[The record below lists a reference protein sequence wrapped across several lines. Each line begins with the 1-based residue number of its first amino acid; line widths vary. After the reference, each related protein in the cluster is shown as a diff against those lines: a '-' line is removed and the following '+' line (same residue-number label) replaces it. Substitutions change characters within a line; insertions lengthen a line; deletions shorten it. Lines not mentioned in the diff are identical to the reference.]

1 MGAGPND
8 LGGSRYH
15 LIASCEASLRRLG
28 TDHIDLYQV
37 HCFDALTPLEETLKT
52 FDDLVSS
59 GKVRYIGCSN
69 YSGWQ
74 LMKSL
79 SISEKYGWPKYVSHQ
94 VFYSLAGR
102 DYEWDLMPLAIDQN
116 IATIAWSPLGWGR
129 LTGKIRRNQPLPEV
143 SRLHKTRDVGP
154 PVPDERIYTIVEAID
169 GIAAETGKTVPQIA
183 LNWLLGRQPLQASS
197 SVPATKNNSG
207 RISLQPVGN

>member
-1 MGAGPND
+1 
-8 LGGSRYH
+8 
-15 LIASCEASLRRLG
+15 
-28 TDHIDLYQV
+28 
-37 HCFDALTPLEETLKT
+37 
-52 FDDLVSS
+52 
-59 GKVRYIGCSN
+59 
-69 YSGWQ
+69 
-74 LMKSL
+74 
-79 SISEKYGWPKYVSHQ
+79 
-94 VFYSLAGR
+94 
-102 DYEWDLMPLAIDQN
+102 MPLAIDQN
-116 IATIAWSPLGWGR
+116 IATIAWSPRGWGR

>member
-1 MGAGPND
+1 LQQRLFSRWARGPND

-94 VFYSLAGR
+94 VFY
-102 DYEWDLMPLAIDQN
+102 
-116 IATIAWSPLGWGR
+116 
-129 LTGKIRRNQPLPEV
+129 
-143 SRLHKTRDVGP
+143 
-154 PVPDERIYTIVEAID
+154 
-169 GIAAETGKTVPQIA
+169 
-183 LNWLLGRQPLQASS
+183 
-197 SVPATKNNSG
+197 
-207 RISLQPVGN
+207 